1 MQSNINKVEKVT
13 DIIKVL
19 NGGISFYEEAI
30 DKVKSQSLKTMFG
43 RLILQKRH
51 AVAKLQPYA
60 IEEQG
65 EVEKDSSIAVSIRKT
80 YTKLLSGISSDV
92 DHTYV
97 EQLEEVEDKTLEV
110 IREAL
115 KHEQPAA
122 VNQVLLGVLND
133 AKIAHSEMKSLQDLT
148 S

>member
-1 MQSNINKVEKVT
+1 MQAQINQVEKVA

-19 NGGISFYEEAI
+19 NGGINFYEEAI
-30 DKVKSQSLKTMFG
+30 EKVKSQSLKTMFG

-51 AVAKLQPYA
+51 AVAKLQPFA

-65 EVEKDSSIAVSIRKT
+65 EVEKDSSIAVSIRKA
-80 YTKLLSGISSDV
+80 YTKLLSGITSDA

-115 KHEQPAA
+115 EREQPVA
-122 VNQVLLGVLND
+122 VNQVLLGVLSD
-133 AKIAHSEMKSLQDLT
+133 AKIAHSEMKSLQELT

>member
-1 MQSNINKVEKVT
+1 MNNINHIEKVA

-19 NGGISFYEEAI
+19 NGGIKFYEEALN
-30 DKVKSQSLKTMFG
+30 KVDAQSIKVVFG
-43 RLILQKRH
+43 RMIVQKRS

-60 IEEQG
+60 IAETG
-65 EVEKDSSIAVSIRKT
+65 EVEKDSSMAVDVRKT
-80 YTKLLSGISSDV
+80 YTKLLSAVSSDS

-97 EQLEEVEDKTLEV
+97 SQLEEVEDKTLEV

-115 KHEQPAA
+115 EEQPVA
-122 VNQVLLGVLND
+122 VKQVLLGVLSD
-133 AKIAHSEMKSLQDLT
+133 AKLAHGEMRSLEKMT

>member
-1 MQSNINKVEKVT
+1 MNNINHIEKVA

-19 NGGISFYEEAI
+19 NGGIKFYEEALN
-30 DKVKSQSLKTMFG
+30 KVDAQSIKVVFG
-43 RLILQKRH
+43 RMIVQKRS

-60 IEEQG
+60 IAETG
-65 EVEKDSSIAVSIRKT
+65 EVEKDSSMAVDVRKT
-80 YTKLLSGISSDV
+80 YTKLLSAVSSDS

-97 EQLEEVEDKTLEV
+97 SQLEEVEDKTLEV

-115 KHEQPAA
+115 EEEQPVA
-122 VNQVLLGVLND
+122 VKQVLLGVLSD
-133 AKIAHSEMKSLQDLT
+133 AKLAHGEMRSLEKMT